1 MAKRGRPSKAT
12 QVNANFEV
20 NMKLV
25 KMNDVQFNDD
35 LFIPIKTKT
44 IVDSVLS
51 TEGGLFPG
59 TNTVIIGDPGVGK
72 STVLLDWV
80 ADFQKQGK
88 KVLFISGEMNDIDMY
103 GYVKRFPKF
112 GQVPIMFMGDYSD
125 CPKQA
130 VEQVLQQGYDVVLM
144 DSWAEVTAM
153 VKDQMGWAR
162 NKVESW
168 LLDLL
173 EKHNKANNDTNKN
186 TAFVCI
192 QQMTKQGEFAGSNR
206 IKHMTTAMAQL
217 RFDGR
222 GFDAERYFE
231 FSKNRRGGVGE
242 KIFFSLSRGGKVDYS
257 FENVTDD

>member
-1 MAKRGRPSKAT
+1 
-12 QVNANFEV
+12 
-20 NMKLV
+20 MKKVKLNLV
-25 KMNDVQFNDD
+25 KMQDVTFNDD
-35 LFIPIKTKT
+35 LFIPTKTKT
-44 IVDSVLS
+44 IVDSLLS

-59 TNTVIIGDPGVGK
+59 TNTVVIGDPGVGK
-72 STVLLDWV
+72 STVLLDWI
-80 ADFQKQGK
+80 ADMQKQGK

-112 GQVPIMFMGDYSD
+112 GKLPILFMQDYNN

-130 VEQVLQQGYDVVLM
+130 VEQVLNQGYDVVLM

-168 LLDLL
+168 LLELL
-173 EKHNKANNDTNKN
+173 EKNNKAKNKTNKN
-186 TAFVCI
+186 TAFICI

-206 IKHMTTAMAQL
+206 IKHMTTAMAAL

-222 GFDAERYFE
+222 GSDAERYLEFE
-231 FSKNRRGGVGE
+231 KNRRGSVGD
-242 KIFFSLSRGGKVDYS
+242 KVYFSLHRGGCVDYS
-257 FENVTDD
+257 FENVD

>member
-1 MAKRGRPSKAT
+1 MKKRGRPSKVSQVCNFDAT
-12 QVNANFEV
+12 PI
-20 NMKLV
+20 KLV
-25 KMNDVQFNDD
+25 KMKDVTFDD
-35 LFIPIKTKT
+35 SLFTPMKTKT

-72 STVLLDWV
+72 STVLLDWIS
-80 ADFQKQGK
+80 DMQSQGK

-112 GQVPIMFMGDYSD
+112 NKLPIMFMGDYNN

-130 VEQVLQQGYDVVLM
+130 IEQVFDQGYDVVLV
-144 DSWAEVTAM
+144 DSWAEVTSM
-153 VKDQMGWAR
+153 VQDQMGWAR
-162 NKVESW
+162 KKVESW

-173 EKHNKANNDTNKN
+173 DKNNKAENQNNKN
-186 TAFVCI
+186 TAFICI

-222 GFDAERYFE
+222 GYDAERYIE

>member
-1 MAKRGRPSKAT
+1 MAQRGRPTKVKQINS
-12 QVNANFEV
+12 NFKV
-20 NMKLV
+20 KLNLV
-25 KMNDVQFNDD
+25 KMKDVVFNDD

-59 TNTVIIGDPGVGK
+59 TNTIVIGDPGVGK
-72 STVLLDWV
+72 STVMLDWI

-112 GQVPIMFMGDYSD
+112 GSLPILFMQDYND

-130 VEQVLQQGYDVVLM
+130 VEQVLKQGYDVVLM

-168 LLDLL
+168 LLELL
-173 EKHNKANNDTNKN
+173 EKNNKAKNKANKN
-186 TAFVCI
+186 TAFICI
-192 QQMTKQGEFAGSNR
+192 QQMTKAGEFAGSNR
-206 IKHMTTAMAQL
+206 IKHMTTAMAAL
-217 RFDGR
+217 RFDGS
-222 GFDAERYFE
+222 GADAERYIE
-231 FSKNRRGGVGE
+231 FSKNRRGSVGDR
-242 KIFFSLSRGGKVDYS
+242 IYFSLHRGGCVDYS
-257 FENVTDD
+257 FENVD

>member
-1 MAKRGRPSKAT
+1 MKKRGRPSKT
-12 QVNANFEV
+12 SQVCNFK
-20 NMKLV
+20 NTPIKLV
-25 KMNDVQFNDD
+25 KMKDVTFDD
-35 LFIPIKTKT
+35 SLFTPMKTKT

-72 STVLLDWV
+72 STVLLDWIS
-80 ADFQKQGK
+80 DMQSQGK

-112 GQVPIMFMGDYSD
+112 GKVPIMFMGDYSD

-130 VEQVLQQGYDVVLM
+130 VEQVLDTGYDVVLI
-144 DSWAEVTAM
+144 DSWAEVTSM

-173 EKHNKANNDTNKN
+173 EKQNKANNKANKN
-186 TAFVCI
+186 TAFICI

-206 IKHMTTAMAQL
+206 IKHMTTAMAAL

-222 GFDAERYFE
+222 GRDAERFLE
-231 FSKNRRGGVGE
+231 FSKHRRGSCGD
-242 KIFFSLSRGGKVDYS
+242 KIYFSLHRGGRVDYS
-257 FENVTDD
+257 FETVD

>member
-1 MAKRGRPSKAT
+1 
-12 QVNANFEV
+12 
-20 NMKLV
+20 MKKVKLNLV
-25 KMNDVQFNDD
+25 KMKDVKFNDD
-35 LFIPIKTKT
+35 LFIPMKTKT

-59 TNTVIIGDPGVGK
+59 TNTVVIGDPGVGK

-80 ADFQKQGK
+80 CNMQAQGK
-88 KVLFISGEMNDIDMY
+88 KVLFISGEMNEIDMF
-103 GYVKRFPKF
+103 GYVKRYPSF
-112 GQVPIMFMGDYSD
+112 GQLPIMFMNDYTD

-130 VEQVLQQGYDVVLM
+130 VEQVLDQGYDVVLI
-144 DSWAEVTAM
+144 DSWAEVTAL

-173 EKHNKANNDTNKN
+173 EKNNKANNQANKH
-186 TAFVCI
+186 TAFICI

-206 IKHMTTAMAQL
+206 IKHMTTAMAAL

-222 GFDAERYFE
+222 GADAERYIE
-231 FSKNRRGGVGE
+231 FSKNRRGSVGD
-242 KIFFSLSRGGKVDYS
+242 KIYFSLHRGGCVDYS
-257 FENVTDD
+257 FEMVD

>member
-1 MAKRGRPSKAT
+1 MAKRGRPTKVKQINS
-12 QVNANFEV
+12 NFNV
-20 NMKLV
+20 KLNLV
-25 KMNDVQFNDD
+25 KMKDVKFNDD

-59 TNTVIIGDPGVGK
+59 TNTVVIGDPGVGK
-72 STVLLDWV
+72 STVLLDWI
-80 ADFQKQGK
+80 ADMQKQGK

-112 GQVPIMFMGDYSD
+112 GSLPILFMQDYNN

-130 VEQVLQQGYDVVLM
+130 VEQVLNQGYDIVLM

-173 EKHNKANNDTNKN
+173 EKHNKANNKANKN
-186 TAFVCI
+186 TAFICI

-206 IKHMTTAMAQL
+206 IKHMTTAMAAL

-222 GFDAERYFE
+222 GRDAERYLEFE
-231 FSKNRRGGVGE
+231 KNRRGSLGD
-242 KIFFSLSRGGKVDYS
+242 KIYFSLHRGGCVDYS
-257 FENVTDD
+257 FEMVD

>member
-1 MAKRGRPSKAT
+1 MAKSVKT
-12 QVNANFEV
+12 NNNFKV
-20 NMKLV
+20 DLNLV
-25 KMNDVQFNDD
+25 KMKDVTFNDD
-35 LFIPIKTKT
+35 LFIPMKTKT
-44 IVDSVLS
+44 IVDSLLS
-51 TEGGLFPG
+51 SEGGLFPG
-59 TNTVIIGDPGVGK
+59 TNTVVIGDPGVGK

-112 GQVPIMFMGDYSD
+112 GKVPILFMQDYND

-130 VEQVLQQGYDVVLM
+130 VEQVLDQGYDVVLM
-144 DSWAEVTAM
+144 DSWAEVTSM

-168 LLDLL
+168 LLELL
-173 EKHNKANNDTNKN
+173 EKNNKANNKANKN
-186 TAFVCI
+186 TAFICI

-206 IKHMTTAMAQL
+206 IKHMTTAMAAL

-222 GFDAERYFE
+222 GADAERFLEFE
-231 FSKNRRGGVGE
+231 KNRRG
-242 KIFFSLSRGGKVDYS
+242 
-257 FENVTDD
+257 

>member
-1 MAKRGRPSKAT
+1 MKRGRPTKVKQINS
-12 QVNANFEV
+12 NFKIDL
-20 NMKLV
+20 NLV
-25 KMNDVQFNDD
+25 KMKDVTFNDD
-35 LFIPIKTKT
+35 LFIPMKTKT

-51 TEGGLFPG
+51 TEGGVFPG
-59 TNTVIIGDPGVGK
+59 TNTVVIGDPGVGK

-80 ADFQKQGK
+80 CNMQAQGK

-112 GQVPIMFMGDYSD
+112 GKVPIMFMQEYND

-130 VEQVLQQGYDVVLM
+130 VEQVLQEGYDVVLM
-144 DSWAEVTAM
+144 DSWAEVTSM

-168 LLDLL
+168 LLELL
-173 EKHNKANNDTNKN
+173 EKNNKANNKTNKN
-186 TAFVCI
+186 TAFICI

-222 GFDAERYFE
+222 GFDAERYIE

-242 KIFFSLSRGGKVDYS
+242 KIYFSLSRGGKVDYS
-257 FENVTDD
+257 FENVD

>member
-1 MAKRGRPSKAT
+1 MAKRGRPTKVKQINS
-12 QVNANFEV
+12 NFNV
-20 NMKLV
+20 KLNLV
-25 KMNDVQFNDD
+25 KMKDVKFNDD

-59 TNTVIIGDPGVGK
+59 TNTVVIGDPGVGK
-72 STVLLDWV
+72 STVLLDWI
-80 ADFQKQGK
+80 ADMQKQGK

-112 GQVPIMFMGDYSD
+112 GSLPILFMQDYNN

-130 VEQVLQQGYDVVLM
+130 VEQVLNQGYDIVLM

-173 EKHNKANNDTNKN
+173 EKHNKANNKANKN
-186 TAFVCI
+186 TAFICI
-192 QQMTKQGEFAGSNR
+192 QQMTKAGEFAGSNR
-206 IKHMTTAMAQL
+206 IKHMTTAMAAL

-222 GFDAERYFE
+222 GRDAERYLEFE
-231 FSKNRRGGVGE
+231 KNRRGSLGD
-242 KIFFSLSRGGKVDYS
+242 KIYFSLHRGGCVDYS
-257 FENVTDD
+257 FEMTD

>member
-1 MAKRGRPSKAT
+1 MKKRGRPSKT
-12 QVNANFEV
+12 NKVCNFDNTPV
-20 NMKLV
+20 KLV
-25 KMNDVQFNDD
+25 KMKDITFDD
-35 LFIPIKTKT
+35 SLFIPMKTKT

-59 TNTVIIGDPGVGK
+59 TNTVVIGDPGVGK

-80 ADFQKQGK
+80 SDLQSQGK

-112 GQVPIMFMGDYSD
+112 GKVPIMFMNDYSN

-130 VEQVLQQGYDVVLM
+130 VEQVLNDGYDIVLM

-168 LLDLL
+168 MLDLL
-173 EKHNKANNDTNKN
+173 EKHNKANNKANKN
-186 TAFVCI
+186 TAFICI
-192 QQMTKQGEFAGSNR
+192 QQMTKAGEFAGSNR
-206 IKHMTTAMAQL
+206 IKHMTTAMAAL

-222 GFDAERYFE
+222 GADAERYLE
-231 FSKNRRGGVGE
+231 FSKNRRGSVGD
-242 KIFFSLSRGGKVDYS
+242 KVYFSLHRGGCVDYS
-257 FENVTDD
+257 FETVD

>member
-1 MAKRGRPSKAT
+1 MAQRGRPTKVKQINS
-12 QVNANFEV
+12 NFNVEL
-20 NMKLV
+20 NLV
-25 KMNDVQFNDD
+25 KMKDVVFNDD

-44 IVDSVLS
+44 IVDSLLS

-59 TNTVIIGDPGVGK
+59 TNTVVIGDPGVGK
-72 STVLLDWV
+72 STVLLDWL
-80 ADFQKQGK
+80 ANMQSQGK

-112 GQVPIMFMGDYSD
+112 GKLPIMFMQDYND

-130 VEQVLQQGYDVVLM
+130 VEQVLNQGYDAVLM

-168 LLDLL
+168 LLELL
-173 EKHNKANNDTNKN
+173 EKNNKANNKANKN
-186 TAFVCI
+186 TAFICI
-192 QQMTKQGEFAGSNR
+192 QQMTKAGEFAGSNR
-206 IKHMTTAMAQL
+206 IKHMTTAMAAL

-222 GFDAERYFE
+222 GADAERYLEFE
-231 FSKNRRGGVGE
+231 KNRRGSVGD
-242 KIFFSLSRGGKVDYS
+242 KIYFSLARGGCVDYS
-257 FENVTDD
+257 FENVD

>member
-1 MAKRGRPSKAT
+1 MAKRGRPAKVKQINS
-12 QVNANFEV
+12 NFNV
-20 NMKLV
+20 KLNLV
-25 KMNDVQFNDD
+25 KMKDVKFNDD

-59 TNTVIIGDPGVGK
+59 TNTVVIGDPGVGK
-72 STVLLDWV
+72 STVLLDWI
-80 ADFQKQGK
+80 ADMQKQGK

-112 GQVPIMFMGDYSD
+112 GSLPILFMQDYNN

-144 DSWAEVTAM
+144 DSWAEVTSM

-173 EKHNKANNDTNKN
+173 EKNNKANNKANKN
-186 TAFVCI
+186 TAFICI
-192 QQMTKQGEFAGSNR
+192 QQMTKAGEFAGSNR
-206 IKHMTTAMAQL
+206 IKHMTTAMAAL

-222 GFDAERYFE
+222 GRDAERYLEFE
-231 FSKNRRGGVGE
+231 KNRRGSLGD
-242 KIFFSLSRGGKVDYS
+242 KIYFSLHRGGCVDYS
-257 FENVTDD
+257 FEMVD

>member
-1 MAKRGRPSKAT
+1 MKK
-12 QVNANFEV
+12 VDL
-20 NMKLV
+20 KLV
-25 KMNDVQFNDD
+25 KMKDVKFNDD
-35 LFIPIKTKT
+35 LFIPMKTKT
-44 IVDSVLS
+44 IVDGVLS

-59 TNTVIIGDPGVGK
+59 TNTVVIGDPGVGK

-80 ADFQKQGK
+80 CNMQAQGK

-112 GQVPIMFMGDYSD
+112 GKVPIMFMGDYSD

-130 VEQVLQQGYDVVLM
+130 VEQVLDTGYDVVLI
-144 DSWAEVTAM
+144 DSWAEVTAL
-153 VKDQMGWAR
+153 VADQQNWAR
-162 NKVESW
+162 KKVESW

-173 EKHNKANNDTNKN
+173 EKNNKANNQANKH
-186 TAFVCI
+186 TAFICI

-222 GFDAERYFE
+222 GYDAERYIE

-242 KIFFSLSRGGKVDYS
+242 KIYFSLSRGGKVDYS

>member
-1 MAKRGRPSKAT
+1 MKKERNSK
-12 QVNANFEV
+12 VNKVCNF
-20 NMKLV
+20 NNTPIKLV
-25 KMNDVQFNDD
+25 KMQDVIFGDS
-35 LFIPIKTKT
+35 LFTPIKTKT

-59 TNTVIIGDPGVGK
+59 TNTVVIGDPGVGK

-80 ADFQKQGK
+80 SDMQSQGK

-112 GQVPIMFMGDYSD
+112 GKLPIMFMQDYSN

-130 VEQVLQQGYDVVLM
+130 VEQVLNTGYDVVLI

-168 LLDLL
+168 MLDLL
-173 EKHNKANNDTNKN
+173 EKHNKANNDNKKN
-186 TAFVCI
+186 TSFICI
-192 QQMTKQGEFAGSNR
+192 QQMTKGGEFVGSNR
-206 IKHMTTAMAQL
+206 IKHMTTAMAAL

-222 GFDAERYFE
+222 GRDAERYLEFE
-231 FSKNRRGGVGE
+231 KNRRGSLGD
-242 KIFFSLSRGGKVDYS
+242 KIYFSLHRGGKVDYS
-257 FENVTDD
+257 FEIVD